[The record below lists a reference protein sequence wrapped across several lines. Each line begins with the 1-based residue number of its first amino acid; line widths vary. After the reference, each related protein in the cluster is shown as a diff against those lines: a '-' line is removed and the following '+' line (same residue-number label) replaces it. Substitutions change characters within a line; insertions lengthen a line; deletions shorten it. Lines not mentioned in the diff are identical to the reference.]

1 MPNSSYPED
10 RFDRPP
16 VDLQRV
22 GAHRTPRPAG
32 RGWVAFAW
40 AALATG
46 VLVGVGVLAM
56 FVINDRVSFSN
67 PGGGAAPPASEPHV
81 PPVQPTV
88 DPTVNVVLLNGTD
101 VAGLA
106 ARAGDLLTTQGWAVG
121 ARSNATGT
129 DVQSTVV
136 FYTDASQEGAALG
149 IAQALGAVETQL
161 SDRFV
166 VEGEN
171 RITVVLGADYAGP
184 A

>member
-1 MPNSSYPED
+1 MRDQPED

-16 VDLQRV
+16 ADLQRV

-56 FVINDRVSFSN
+56 FVINDRVSFS
-67 PGGGAAPPASEPHV
+67 GGGTPGEAATTAPT
-81 PPVQPTV
+81 VQPTI
-88 DPTVNVVLLNGTD
+88 DPSVNVVLLNGTD
-101 VAGLA
+101 VGGLA
-106 ARAGDLLTTQGWAVG
+106 ARAGDLLVSEGWSVG
-121 ARSNATGT
+121 ARSNATAT

-136 FYTDASQEGAALG
+136 YYTEASQEGAALG
-149 IAQALGAVETQL
+149 LAQALGGVATQL

-166 VEGEN
+166 VDGES
-171 RITVVLGADYAGP
+171 RITVILGFDYAANG
-184 A
+184 